1 MVELNDGSGAERR
14 AEVSIERTNDADG
27 TLVLRLIGELDLS
40 NVDGLRP
47 EIDDVIDRG
56 PPALVI
62 DLAGVTFMDSSGI
75 ALLIETA
82 QRIGS
87 ISVRNPS
94 RVIRRIIGAT
104 GLSDVLRLES

>member
-1 MVELNDGSGAERR
+1 
-14 AEVSIERTNDADG
+14 
-27 TLVLRLIGELDLS
+27 
-40 NVDGLRP
+40 
-47 EIDDVIDRG
+47 
-56 PPALVI
+56 
-62 DLAGVTFMDSSGI
+62 MDSSGI